1 EVSGKENLECDP
13 RRLIASRAEACP
25 GPVSASDSSQKHHAR
40 WGPGRLDLFPLR
52 TKNQA
57 RRCGFATGSEEGML
71 RRHRSGAAAPPR
83 LPAIR
88 VISRPALRVTLQL
101 LAGTHRVMQR
111 QHLVV

>member
-52 TKNQA
+52 TKNQP
-57 RRCGFATGSEEGML
+57 RRCGFATGSTAWINRLVEPLAQASE
-71 RRHRSGAAAPPR
+71 RTWPR
-83 LPAIR
+83 LPELTRTGAR
-88 VISRPALRVTLQL
+88 EGDPAV
-101 LAGTHRVMQR
+101 
-111 QHLVV
+111 